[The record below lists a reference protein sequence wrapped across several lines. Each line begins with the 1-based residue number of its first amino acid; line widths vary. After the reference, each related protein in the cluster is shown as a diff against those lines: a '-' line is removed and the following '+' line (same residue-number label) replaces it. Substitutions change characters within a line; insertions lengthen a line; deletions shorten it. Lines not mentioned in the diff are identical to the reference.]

1 MRIISGVFK
10 GRRIPTTSGPGYRP
24 ATQRVR
30 EAVFS
35 ILTSRGMAW
44 QGSRVA
50 DLFAGSG
57 SLGLEAL
64 SRGAGHVLFVEQNR
78 RAAALLQQTLRGL
91 GVGKERYRVAVSDV
105 TAMVRKAAAAPF
117 DLTFVDPPYG
127 TGLVRGVLTN
137 ALEHDWFAPRAM
149 VVAEVEAAKDPQH
162 EPVPGL
168 EALLNRTYGQTR
180 ICLWRRSD

>member
-35 ILTSRGMAW
+35 ILASRGMTW

-64 SRGAGHVLFVEQNR
+64 SRGAGHVLFAEQNR
-78 RAAALLQQTLRGL
+78 RAAALLQQTLRCL
-91 GVGKERYRVAVSDV
+91 GVENERYRVVVTDV

-117 DLTFVDPPYG
+117 ELTFIDPPYG
-127 TGLVRGVLTN
+127 TGLVRGVLAK
-137 ALEHDWFAPRAM
+137 ALEHDWFAPGSM
-149 VVAEVEAAKDPQH
+149 VVAEVAAAEDPQS

-180 ICLWRRSD
+180 ICLWRRSE